1 VRRYKEY
8 EMQTMQAK
16 KKMLI
21 TIVAIGLICITIV
34 VLTAYAAELK
44 CTNNELLTQGETLQ
58 GEIDT
63 LSVKLKSTNSVG
75 YIETMATEKLGMV
88 YPDETQC
95 VYLSE
100 DEVPKGDLA
109 MIIKENAYN

>member
-1 VRRYKEY
+1 
-8 EMQTMQAK
+8 MQMQAK

-21 TIVAIGLICITIV
+21 MIAAIGVILIALV

-44 CTNNELLTQGETLQ
+44 CTNNELAGRSEALQ

-63 LSVKLKSTNSVG
+63 LNVKLKATNSVA
-75 YIETMATEKLGMV
+75 YIENMATEKLGMV

-100 DEVPKGDLA
+100 DEVPKGDLS
-109 MIIKENAYN
+109 MIIKENAYS

>member
-1 VRRYKEY
+1 
-8 EMQTMQAK
+8 MHATQAK
-16 KKMLI
+16 RKMLLMI
-21 TIVAIGLICITIV
+21 AIIGFICVTIV

-44 CTNNELLTQGETLQ
+44 CTNNELMASSETLQ

-63 LSVKLKSTNSVG
+63 LEVKLKATNSVG
-75 YIETMATEKLGMV
+75 YIESMATEKLGMV

-95 VYLSE
+95 VYLAE